1 MSVSEHDEQ
10 VRVIQWFEAHYR
22 DLYPLLMAY
31 PSGFVA
37 GGKNKFGLINKMKK
51 EGWRKGVPDLF
62 LALPSVDCGG
72 LWIEMKAEKGKASQE
87 QLEYLERLSGV
98 GYEAHLC
105 KGADAAIHVISEY
118 MVRYKQKLKELRE

>member
-1 MSVSEHDEQ
+1 MKISEHDEQ
-10 VRVIQWFEAHYR
+10 VMVIQWFESQYR
-22 DLYPLLMAY
+22 DIAPLLMAY

-62 LALPSVDCGG
+62 LALPVGRCGG
-72 LWIEMKAEKGKASQE
+72 LWIEMKAEKGRASPE
-87 QLEYLERLSGV
+87 QLEYLERLSNA

-105 KGADAAIHVISEY
+105 KGSDAAIQVLSDY
-118 MVRYKQKLKELRE
+118 MLRHKQKPKELT